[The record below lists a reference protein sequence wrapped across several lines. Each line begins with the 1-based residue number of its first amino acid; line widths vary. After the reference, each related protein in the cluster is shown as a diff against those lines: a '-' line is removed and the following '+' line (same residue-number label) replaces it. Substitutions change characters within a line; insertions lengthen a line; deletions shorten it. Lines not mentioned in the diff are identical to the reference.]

1 MSSVK
6 RKALHAGSWYTDD
19 GPKLLSELNGWLS
32 NVTADKAQP
41 GVVGEDQ
48 AFVTPIPGS
57 RAIIAPHAG
66 YSYSGPAAAWAYK
79 SIDTTGIKR
88 VFILGPS
95 HHVYLDGCALSR
107 CDAYETPIGELP
119 LDKETIAELLA
130 TDPKFVEMDVATDED
145 EHSIEMHLPYVRR
158 AFEGLDIK
166 IVPIMVGALPKA
178 TEQKFGTILA
188 PFFARED
195 TFVVISSDFCHWGSR
210 FNYTYYYPSPLP
222 LPEDVQPT
230 KISSSVNPS
239 SDHPIHES
247 IKDLD
252 RQAMDILRFPS
263 GPPPTPA
270 TETHDRFNA
279 YLKETKNTI
288 CGRHPIGVFLGAV
301 SEMEK
306 SHDKQITLKW
316 VRYEQSSQCTS
327 SRDSSV
333 SYASAYAV
341 Y

>member
-32 NVTADKAQP
+32 SVTADKVQP
-41 GVVGEDQ
+41 DVVGEDQ

-130 TDPKFVEMDVATDED
+130 ADPKFVEMDVATDED

-188 PFFARED
+188 PFFC
-195 TFVVISSDFCHWGSR
+195 S
-210 FNYTYYYPSPLP
+210 
-222 LPEDVQPT
+222 
-230 KISSSVNPS
+230 
-239 SDHPIHES
+239 
-247 IKDLD
+247 
-252 RQAMDILRFPS
+252 
-263 GPPPTPA
+263 
-270 TETHDRFNA
+270 
-279 YLKETKNTI
+279 
-288 CGRHPIGVFLGAV
+288 
-301 SEMEK
+301 
-306 SHDKQITLKW
+306 
-316 VRYEQSSQCTS
+316 
-327 SRDSSV
+327 
-333 SYASAYAV
+333 
-341 Y
+341 